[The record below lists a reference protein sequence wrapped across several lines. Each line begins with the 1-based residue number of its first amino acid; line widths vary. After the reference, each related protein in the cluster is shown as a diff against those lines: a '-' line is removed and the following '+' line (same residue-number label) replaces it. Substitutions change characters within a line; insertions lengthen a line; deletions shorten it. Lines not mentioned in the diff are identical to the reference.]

1 MYQTVGNC
9 YSPDT
14 LEMETR
20 ELTTFTLDSSREDD

>member
-9 YSPDT
+9 YSP
-14 LEMETR
+14 EIETR